1 MSLKTT
7 LLATVSLPALICPI
21 AAAQADS
28 HYSLAQEVISL
39 LSETELTLS
48 SCTDAAGTEAALPKL
63 RDLAAKAAELRSRQQ
78 QLPDSTMQEDV
89 AVAALVQDFQIIWG
103 AIRAHIDRL
112 EQAGLLSAELREV
125 LRIAPTTD

>member
-1 MSLKTT
+1 MSTKTT
-7 LLATVSLPALICPI
+7 LLATITLPALICPI
-21 AAAQADS
+21 ATAQADS
-28 HYSLAQEVISL
+28 HYTLAQEVIAL

-63 RDLAAKAAELRSRQQ
+63 RELAAKAAELHTRQQ

-89 AVAALVQDFQIIWG
+89 AIAALVQDFQTIWG

-112 EQAGLLSAELREV
+112 EQAGLLSEALREV